1 VTEFLTELKRT
12 HNCGALRD
20 DHIGHTVVLMGW
32 VQTARDHG
40 GTIFVDVRDRYGIT
54 QIRFDEGLLGD
65 GYADAERLRPE
76 WTFGVRGK
84 VVSRGNNTNTNLD
97 TGQIE
102 ILADTVHVF
111 SESRT
116 PPFEIKDEVD
126 TAENKRL
133 EYRFLDLRRKPLQQ
147 NLILRSNV
155 NQVTRNCLIEH
166 GFLELETPIL
176 TKSTPE
182 GARDYLVPSRVYPG
196 QFFALPQSPQIFKQ
210 LFMVAGYDRYFQICR
225 CFRDEDLR
233 ADRQPEFTQI
243 DIEMSFIVAEDVYA
257 ICEELISKIWRAALG
272 REVPT
277 PFPRMP
283 YDESM
288 ARYGVDRPDTRFG
301 LELVDVSGAFQA
313 SDFKVFRSIV
323 EGGGVVKGINV
334 KGKADFS
341 RRQLD
346 DLAKF
351 ASVYGAKGLA
361 WIKINADGWQS
372 PVAKF
377 LSDDVRALLTE
388 SMGLETG
395 DVALFVGDKVKV
407 ANDSLGNLRNH
418 LGTTVLGL
426 ADEDAFNFLWVTD
439 FPMFEWD
446 DDNNR
451 FSAVHHPFTAPR
463 PDDVALLDSDPGAIM
478 AAAYDLVLN
487 GTELGGG
494 SIRIHDSDVQSK
506 VFRILGIEEE
516 EARSKFGFL
525 LDALSYG
532 APPHGGIAFGMDR
545 IIMLLTGSDSIRDVI
560 AFPKTQKSA
569 CLMTRA
575 PSDVDEAQ
583 LEELGIR
590 KRRGVGES

>member
-1 VTEFLTELKRT
+1 
-12 HNCGALRD
+12 
-20 DHIGHTVVLMGW
+20 
-32 VQTARDHG
+32 
-40 GTIFVDVRDRYGIT
+40 
-54 QIRFDEGLLGD
+54 
-65 GYADAERLRPE
+65 
-76 WTFGVRGK
+76 
-84 VVSRGNNTNTNLD
+84 
-97 TGQIE
+97 
-102 ILADTVHVF
+102 
-111 SESRT
+111 
-116 PPFEIKDEVD
+116 
-126 TAENKRL
+126 
-133 EYRFLDLRRKPLQQ
+133 
-147 NLILRSNV
+147 
-155 NQVTRNCLIEH
+155 
-166 GFLELETPIL
+166 
-176 TKSTPE
+176 
-182 GARDYLVPSRVYPG
+182 
-196 QFFALPQSPQIFKQ
+196 
-210 LFMVAGYDRYFQICR
+210 
-225 CFRDEDLR
+225 
-233 ADRQPEFTQI
+233 
-243 DIEMSFIVAEDVYA
+243 
-257 ICEELISKIWRAALG
+257 
-272 REVPT
+272 
-277 PFPRMP
+277 
-283 YDESM
+283 
-288 ARYGVDRPDTRFG
+288 
-301 LELVDVSGAFQA
+301 
-313 SDFKVFRSIV
+313 
-323 EGGGVVKGINV
+323 
-334 KGKADFS
+334 
-341 RRQLD
+341 
-346 DLAKF
+346 
-351 ASVYGAKGLA
+351 
-361 WIKINADGWQS
+361 
-372 PVAKF
+372 
-377 LSDDVRALLTE
+377 
-388 SMGLETG
+388 
-395 DVALFVGDKVKV
+395 VALFVGDKVKV